1 MPSMTRRP
9 KVVVTNWV
17 HDEVLDFLNTRFS
30 VDANRGREPWSD
42 WDLRR
47 RTADAE
53 ALMAFMP
60 DRVDA
65 DFLDACPQLR
75 IVAGALKGY
84 DNFDADAC
92 AARGVWLTVVP
103 DLLTEP
109 TAELAVGLVIALARN
124 MPAGDRY
131 VRDGS
136 FEGWRPR
143 FYGRGLA
150 GSTVGILGM
159 GAVGCA
165 IAERLRGFRAR
176 VVYWDAKPLP
186 AAREK
191 ALAAAPVSFDTLL
204 GNSHFI
210 ILALPLTAATTH
222 LIGRD
227 ALRKVRLGTYLVNP
241 ARGSMVHEEAVAEAI
256 ECGRLA
262 GYAADVFEMEDWART
277 GRPPTVSFRLRQYQ
291 DRTVFTPHLG
301 SAVDSVRFDIA
312 MAAAESIVDCFEERV
327 PQGAVNKPKPPAVPA
342 EKEKMTAK

>member
-17 HDEVLDFLNTRFS
+17 HDEVLDFLGTRFS
-30 VDANRGREPWSD
+30 VDANRGREPWPE
-42 WDLRR
+42 WDLRNR
-47 RTADAE
+47 ASDAE

-65 DFLDACPQLR
+65 DFLDACPSLK

-92 AARGVWLTVVP
+92 AERGIWLTVVP

-109 TAELAVGLVIALARN
+109 TAELAVGLTIAAARN
-124 MPAGDRY
+124 MLAGDRY
-131 VRDGS
+131 VRDGD

-150 GSTVGILGM
+150 GSTVGIVGM

-176 VVYWDAKPLP
+176 VMYWDAKRLP
-186 AAREK
+186 VAREK
-191 ALAAAPVSFDTLL
+191 ALAAEHVPFDALL
-204 GNSHFI
+204 GRSNFI

-227 ALRKVRLGTYLVNP
+227 ALKKVRPGTYLVNP
-241 ARGSMVHEEAVAEAI
+241 ARGSLVHEEAVADAI

-262 GYAADVFEMEDWART
+262 GYAADVYEMEDWARG
-277 GRPPTVSFRLRQYQ
+277 GRPPAVSFRLRQYQ

-312 MAAAESIVDCFEERV
+312 MAAAESIVDCFEGRT
-327 PQGAVNKPKPPAVPA
+327 PQGAVNAPKQPAGR
-342 EKEKMTAK
+342 ETTMAK